1 MTNACPFCSVG
12 TLYSDSLVSVRF
24 DAYPVTAGHMLVT
37 PRRHVSSLLD
47 LTEEEYQALFA
58 AGLASMRKYCDAG
71 DGWNMGVNIGRSS
84 GQTVEHVHLHL
95 IPRRLGDVADPRGG
109 IRWVMPDSAAYW
121 EP

>member
-1 MTNACPFCSVG
+1 VTNTCPFCSVG

-24 DAYPVTAGHMLVT
+24 DAYPCTTGHMLVT
-37 PRRHVSSLLD
+37 PNRHVASLLD
-47 LTEEEYQALFA
+47 LTGEEYQALFA
-58 AGLASMRKYCDAG
+58 AGLASMRKYCDAS
-71 DGWNMGVNIGRSS
+71 DGWNMGVNIGRAS

-121 EP
+121 E